1 MNRKLLPQRR
11 HAETFNLNFN
21 NLRHTVTIGRYPD
34 GSIGEVFIDFEKS
47 GMPMGAIAR
56 DGAIMLSLA
65 LQYGATLENM
75 RSAVTRDDEGAP
87 TSIMGAVVD
96 KLSEFDQ

>member
-1 MNRKLLPQRR
+1 MSRQLLPQRR
-11 HAETFNLNFN
+11 HAETFDLNYN
-21 NLRHTVTIGRYPD
+21 NLRHTVTLGRYPD

-47 GMPMGAIAR
+47 GMPLAAVAR
-56 DGAIMLSLA
+56 DGAILLSLA

-75 RSAVTRDDEGAP
+75 RSAVTRDHNGVP

-96 KLSEFDQ
+96 KLAEFK